1 MAADPKTSAGARL
14 ERKAFR
20 DYLRRQLRTASDS
33 SSIGLTAV
41 LNWVLA
47 RQARYDKRGGGLGR

>member
-20 DYLRRQLRTASDS
+20 DYLRRQLKATGSGDIQRALD
-33 SSIGLTAV
+33 
-41 LNWVLA
+41 WVMK
-47 RQARYDKRGGGLGR
+47 RESRYGPKVGGLGRK